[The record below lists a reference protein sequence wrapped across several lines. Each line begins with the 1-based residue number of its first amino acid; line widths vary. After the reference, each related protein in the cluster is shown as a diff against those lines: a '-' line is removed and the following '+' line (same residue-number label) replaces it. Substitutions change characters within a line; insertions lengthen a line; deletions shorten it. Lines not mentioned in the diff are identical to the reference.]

1 MRTDA
6 LAGIL
11 ARPLTRRRL
20 GAVGAGVGAAAVLG
34 TAACG
39 PTSPGAGA
47 DTARGPITIWYSN
60 NTQEVTWGEQMV
72 SAWNRAH
79 PSETITAQQIPSG
92 KSSEEVVS
100 AAITAGNAPGL
111 ILNISPAS
119 VAGFVR
125 QGGVV
130 PLSRFAGADRYI
142 TARTGS
148 RAEQYRSADGNF
160 YQLPWKSNPVMI
172 FYNRTLF
179 TKAGLDPDH
188 PKLSTY
194 ADFLATARTLVAKKV
209 AQTAI
214 WPSPN
219 SEWYSSEGDF
229 YPLYAA
235 ATGGRSLIVDGK
247 TTYDD
252 ARGRGVADFY
262 RTLYAEE
269 LASQETTALD
279 VFASGQAA
287 MAIVGPWAIAS
298 YKGVVDWGVVP
309 VPSPTGT
316 AASKLWTY
324 SDAKNISLMTA
335 CANRAT
341 GWDVMRF
348 ATGFAQDGLLLSL
361 TGQMPL
367 RTDLASS
374 YASYFAKNK
383 DYALFSDQA
392 ARTSDVPNV
401 DNGIQV
407 WQTFRDAW
415 SKSVIFGQE
424 SVDSALASSARQIDS
439 IITKA

>member
-1 MRTDA
+1 MSIDARFVPSGLRTLSRRRFGA
-6 LAGIL
+6 LAL
-11 ARPLTRRRL
+11 
-20 GAVGAGVGAAAVLG
+20 GVGATAWGMSSCAAS
-34 TAACG
+34 
-39 PTSPGAGA
+39 SPGPASNA
-47 DTARGPITIWYSN
+47 ARGPITAWYSN
-60 NTQEVTWGEQMV
+60 NVQEVTWGEQMV
-72 SAWNRAH
+72 SAWNKAH
-79 PSETITAQQIPSG
+79 PDEAISAQQLPSG

-125 QGGVV
+125 QGGLV
-130 PLSRFAGADRYI
+130 PLSEYPGADDYI
-142 TARTGS
+142 RSRTGS
-148 RAEQYRSADGNF
+148 RAEQYVSADGKF

-172 FYNRTLF
+172 FYNKALF

-188 PKLSTY
+188 PKLATY
-194 ADFLATARTLVAKKV
+194 AEFLDAARTIVAKKV

-214 WPSPN
+214 WPSPS
-219 SEWYSSEGDF
+219 SEWYQAEADF

-235 ATGGRSLIVDGK
+235 ATGGTSLIRDGR

-252 ARGRGVADFY
+252 AHGRAVADFY
-262 RTLYAEE
+262 RTLYAEN
-269 LASQETTALD
+269 LASPETTAID
-279 VFASGQAA
+279 TFASGEAA

-298 YKGVVDWGVVP
+298 YKGVIDWGAVP

-316 AASKLWTY
+316 AAAKLWTY

-335 CANRAT
+335 CTNRAT
-341 GWDVMRF
+341 AWDVIRF
-348 ATGFAQDGLLLSL
+348 ATSSAQDSLLLSL

-367 RTDLASS
+367 RQNLATT
-374 YASYFAKNK
+374 YAPYFAKNP

-415 SKSVIFGQE
+415 GKSVIFGEE
-424 SVDSALASSARQIDS
+424 SVAGALESSARQINS
-439 IITKA
+439 IIKEA